1 MSKLIFFLLMG
12 VLVCALGAVTAQH
25 RARSL
30 VVQLEEEDDYS
41 KQLDMEW
48 RELQAA
54 QSALATHSRV
64 EKIAKQQLKMRMPEN
79 EQVRIINP
87 DQPIEL
93 MAASKNK

>member
-12 VLVCALGAVTAQH
+12 VLVCALGAITAQH

-30 VVQLEEEDDYS
+30 VAQLEEEDDYS

-48 RELQAA
+48 RELQAS

-64 EKIAKQQLKMRMPEN
+64 EKIAKQQLKMSVPEN
-79 EQVRIINP
+79 EQVRIINFE
-87 DQPIEL
+87 QPVEL
-93 MAASKNK
+93 TSDKSGK

>member
-1 MSKLIFFLLMG
+1 MNKLIFLLLMG

-30 VVQLEEEDDYS
+30 VVQLEEEDEYA
-41 KQLDMEW
+41 KQLDMQW

-54 QSALATHSRV
+54 QSSLATHSRV
-64 EKIAKQQLKMRMPEN
+64 ERIAKQQLKMSVPEN

-87 DQPIEL
+87 DQSVEL
-93 MAASKNK
+93 TAGK

>member
-1 MSKLIFFLLMG
+1 MNKLIFLLLMG

-30 VVQLEEEDDYS
+30 VVQLEEEDEYA

-54 QSALATHSRV
+54 QSSLATHSRV
-64 EKIAKQQLKMRMPEN
+64 ERIAKQQLKMSVPEN

-93 MAASKNK
+93 TAGK